1 MKNTQIIIDKVV
13 VTEKGTRLGSSDNQY
28 LFNVHPDAN
37 KIEIKQ
43 AVEEMF
49 KVSVTK
55 VNTMNR
61 LGKLK
66 RDRKFRYGRRASVKR
81 AVVTLK
87 EGDKIELT

>member
-1 MKNTQIIIDKVV
+1 MKPSVHIIQRVML
-13 VTEKGTRLGSSDNQY
+13 TEKGTRLTSVSNQY

-37 KIEIKQ
+37 KIEIKK
-43 AVEEMF
+43 AVQEMF
-49 KVSVTK
+49 KVNVVS

-66 RDRKFRYGRRASVKR
+66 RDRKQKYGRRAAVKR

-87 EGDKIELT
+87 TGDKIEIT

>member
-1 MKNTQIIIDKVV
+1 MRASQIIINKVV
-13 VTEKGTRLGSSDNQY
+13 VTEKGTRLSESDNQY
-28 LFNVHPDAN
+28 LFNVAPEAN
-37 KIEIKQ
+37 KIEIKR

-49 KVSVTK
+49 KVKVDK
-55 VNTMNR
+55 VNTLNR

-66 RDRKFRYGRRASVKR
+66 RDRKFKYGRRPSFKR

>member
-1 MKNTQIIIDKVV
+1 MKPSVNVIQKVML
-13 VTEKGTRLGSSDNQY
+13 TEKGTRLTGASNQY

-37 KIEIKQ
+37 KIEIKK
-43 AVEEMF
+43 AVEGMF
-49 KVSVTK
+49 KVSVVS

-66 RDRKFRYGRRASVKR
+66 RDRKFKYGRRTSIKR

-87 EGDKIELT
+87 SGDKIEIT

>member
-1 MKNTQIIIDKVV
+1 MKSSQIIINQVV

-28 LFNVHPDAN
+28 LFNVATGAN

-49 KVSVTK
+49 KVKVDK

-66 RDRKFRYGRRASVKR
+66 RDRRGKYGRRASFKR

>member
-1 MKNTQIIIDKVV
+1 MRAAQIIIDRVV
-13 VTEKGTRLGSSDNQY
+13 VTEKGTRLGESDNQY
-28 LFNVHPDAN
+28 LFNVAPDAN

-43 AVEEMF
+43 AVENMF
-49 KVSVTK
+49 KVKVEK

-61 LGKLK
+61 AGKLK
-66 RDRKFRYGRRASVKR
+66 RDRRGKYGRRAALKR

>member
-1 MKNTQIIIDKVV
+1 MRASQIIIDKVV
-13 VTEKGTRLGSSDNQY
+13 VTEKGTRLGESDNQY
-28 LFNVHPDAN
+28 LFNVVPGAN
-37 KIEIKQ
+37 KIEIKR

-49 KVSVTK
+49 KVKVDK
-55 VNTMNR
+55 VNTLNR

-66 RDRKFRYGRRASVKR
+66 RDRKGKYGRRPSFKR

>member
-1 MKNTQIIIDKVV
+1 MKQGQIIIDKVV
-13 VTEKGTRLGSSDNQY
+13 VTEKGTRLGESDNQY
-28 LFNVHPDAN
+28 LFNVVPDAN
-37 KIEIKQ
+37 KIQIKQ

-49 KVSVTK
+49 KVKVDK

-61 LGKLK
+61 SGKLK
-66 RDRKFRYGRRASVKR
+66 RDRRGKYGRRAAVKR

>member
-1 MKNTQIIIDKVV
+1 MKSTQIIINKVV
-13 VTEKGTRLGSSDNQY
+13 VTEKGTRLSESDNQY

-37 KIEIKQ
+37 KIEIKK

-49 KVSVTK
+49 KVTVDK
-55 VNTMNR
+55 VNTSNR

-66 RDRKFRYGRRASVKR
+66 RDRKFKYGRRPSLKR

-87 EGDKIELT
+87 DGDKIDLT

>member
-1 MKNTQIIIDKVV
+1 MKAAQFVIEKVKL
-13 VTEKGTRLGSSDNQY
+13 TEKGTRLTESDNQY

-37 KIEIKQ
+37 KIEIKK

-49 KVSVTK
+49 KVSVVK

-66 RDRKFRYGRRASVKR
+66 RDRKFKYGRRASVKR

-87 EGDKIELT
+87 DGDKIELT

>member
-1 MKNTQIIIDKVV
+1 MKSSQILIDKVV
-13 VTEKGTRLGSSDNQY
+13 VTEKGTRLGESDNQY

-37 KIEIKQ
+37 KIEIKR

-49 KVSVTK
+49 KVTVEN
-55 VNTMNR
+55 VNTLNR

-66 RDRKFRYGRRASVKR
+66 RDRKFKYGRRASIKR

-87 EGDKIELT
+87 EGDKIEIT